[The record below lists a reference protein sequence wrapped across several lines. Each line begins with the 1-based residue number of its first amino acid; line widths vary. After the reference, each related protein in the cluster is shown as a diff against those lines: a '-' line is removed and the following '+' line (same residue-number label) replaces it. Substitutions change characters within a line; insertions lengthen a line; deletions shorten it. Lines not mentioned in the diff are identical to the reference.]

1 MTEVAAAIIRDGD
14 RFMICRRPA
23 HKARGLMWEF
33 PGGKLEKGETKEQA
47 LIRECREELAV
58 TLRVGD
64 VFMEV
69 THEYPDI
76 TVCLTLFN
84 AEIKEGTPQKLEHSD
99 IRWITAKEID
109 EYTFCPADKEVLEK
123 LKREKG

>member
-33 PGGKLEKGETKEQA
+33 PGGKVEKGETKEQA

-76 TVCLTLFN
+76 TVRLTLFN
-84 AEIKEGTPQKLEHSD
+84 AEIKEGIPQKLEHSD

>member
-1 MTEVAAAIIRDGD
+1 MTEVAAAIIRNGD

-33 PGGKLEKGETKEQA
+33 PGGKVEKGETKEQA

-69 THEYPDI
+69 THEYSDI
-76 TVCLTLFN
+76 TVRLTLFN
-84 AEIKEGTPQKLEHSD
+84 AKIKEGTPQMLEHSD